1 MIFANLFCSVKLGGD
16 EPVMGM
22 NGLRDMAQDM
32 EVIIKYT
39 LLENPLSWYRKFV
52 KFIRTYWQTD
62 MDTDP
67 LIETPE
73 NYVYDSNVE

>member
-39 LLENPLSWYRKFV
+39 LLENPLS
-52 KFIRTYWQTD
+52 
-62 MDTDP
+62 
-67 LIETPE
+67 
-73 NYVYDSNVE
+73 